1 MKRKLYF
8 LVMLSAVLLLAGCA
22 EHDNPAAPGG
32 QSDKPLT
39 ASDPGPAYTE
49 KSVAVC
55 RDGKADGQ
63 VTLRFYS
70 DMPSVAYIEAAD
82 FHRLISNGATMTVKN
97 LILDLSLN
105 TGGSTDIAS
114 AYIATLSE
122 WYGK

>member
-1 MKRKLYF
+1 MKRKLYI
-8 LVMLSAVLLLAGCA
+8 LAMLSAVLLLAGCA
-22 EHDNPAAPGG
+22 EHDNPVAPGG
-32 QSDKPLT
+32 QSDNPLT
-39 ASDPGPAYTE
+39 ATDPGSAYIE

-55 RDGKADGQ
+55 RDGKNDGQ

-70 DMPSVAYIEAAD
+70 DRPSVADIEAAD
-82 FHRLISNGATMTVKN
+82 FHRVISNGAAMTVKN

-114 AYIATLSE
+114 AYIATLGE